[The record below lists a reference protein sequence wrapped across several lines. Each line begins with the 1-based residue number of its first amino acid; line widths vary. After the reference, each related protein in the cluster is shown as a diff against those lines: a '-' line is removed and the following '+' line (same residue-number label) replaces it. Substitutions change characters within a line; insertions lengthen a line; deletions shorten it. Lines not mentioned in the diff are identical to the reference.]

1 MSIRSL
7 NDWEVSLIKAFCE
20 QTDLNDQ
27 QILAY
32 FTRPKRTVNH
42 RVISGIRSGRY
53 FAGVPVATE
62 EELNQFKSRW
72 QRLSVSKGKIKEID
86 ELIAKSREAM
96 ISAIQSY
103 NNPRVSFRSE
113 IFIVLSAIAW
123 TYLLHAYY
131 RRENVSYVYW
141 RPHDATEVVELT
153 AAGQP
158 KLWDL
163 AKCLSVADCP
173 LDDATKA
180 NLDFMLNLRHEIE
193 HRSTGNIDQRI
204 APKLQATALNFNTA
218 LATLFGAEFR
228 IDTEFGVAIQMA
240 SFAQDQ
246 AKLLYG
252 NADIEPTIEAVI
264 DTYDRN
270 VPNEIF
276 GDTRYAFRIVF
287 VEQACNR
294 EGQADQVVTF
304 VRAGT
309 EPADAISR
317 VLVKEREKPKYKPS
331 TIVKEMRKAGFHR
344 FSLHHHTELWKRH
357 DAKNP
362 KNGYGVLLSDSQW
375 YFYENWLELV
385 RAELDTAGDEFRNIR
400 TSSSA

>member
-1 MSIRSL
+1 M
-7 NDWEVSLIKAFCE
+7 IKAFCE

-27 QILAY
+27 QILSY
-32 FTRPKRTVNH
+32 FTRPRRTVNH
-42 RVISGIRSGRY
+42 RVISGIRTGRY
-53 FAGVPVATE
+53 FPGVAASTE
-62 EELNQFKSRW
+62 EELAQFKTRW
-72 QRLSVSKGKIKEID
+72 PRLSVSKGKIREIE

-113 IFIVLSAIAW
+113 IFVVLSMIAW

-131 RRENVSYVYW
+131 RKQNISYYYYSIKDGVY
-141 RPHDATEVVELT
+141 VVEKT
-153 AAGQP
+153 AAGQL

-163 AKCLSVADCP
+163 AKCLREQQCP

-180 NLDFMLNLRHEIE
+180 NLDFILNLRHEVE
-193 HRSTGNIDQRI
+193 HRSTGNIDQKV
-204 APKLQATALNFNTA
+204 ASKLQATALNFNTT
-218 LATLFGAEFR
+218 LAKLFGSEYR

-246 AKLLYG
+246 AKALYG
-252 NADIEPTIEAVI
+252 NADILPTIEGVI
-264 DTYDRN
+264 DDYDRG
-270 VPNEIF
+270 VPDDIYR
-276 GDTRYAFRIVF
+276 DVRYAFKIVF

-309 EPADAISR
+309 ETADSIQR
-317 VLVKEREKPKYKPS
+317 VLVREKEKPKYKPS
-331 TIVKEMRKAGFHR
+331 SIVKEMRRAGFHR
-344 FSLHHHTELWKRH
+344 FSLHHHTELWKRY

-385 RAELDTAGDEFRNIR
+385 KHELEAAGDQYRNARI
-400 TSSSA
+400 A